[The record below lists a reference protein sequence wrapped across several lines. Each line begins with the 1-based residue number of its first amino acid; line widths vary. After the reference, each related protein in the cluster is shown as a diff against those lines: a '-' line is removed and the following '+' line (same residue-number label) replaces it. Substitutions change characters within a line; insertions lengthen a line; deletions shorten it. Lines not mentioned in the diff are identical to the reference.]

1 MSTNAEGQSTG
12 GIRLEV
18 DAREAPRKI
27 FHSKITMPA
36 VAGKMRLFYPKWL
49 PGEHG
54 PTGPIADV
62 AGLKIQAA
70 GRTIPWRRDSTDMF
84 VFEIEV
90 PGGVTSIEASMDFLS
105 PAAGMFS
112 AGASATANLAFISW
126 NQLALYPAGGL
137 PDLLQ
142 YTASIDLPEGWQY
155 ATALRTA
162 SRAGSRV
169 VFEPESLTKLVDSPL
184 LSGRNLR
191 VVDLG
196 GSPAHRLNIAADGV
210 SSLAI
215 KPAQEQGFKNLV
227 AETGALF
234 SGRPYDHYDFLLILS
249 DLTAHFGLEHHES
262 SDNRVKERGLLS
274 DELFR
279 ISTGPLLS
287 HEMVHTWN
295 GKYRRPDIQ
304 AIGRFDTPMR
314 GDLLWVYEG
323 LTTYLGQILAPRA
336 ALITP
341 QDYREMLALTAAE
354 QEATR
359 GREWRPLLD
368 TAVAAQILYDAHAD
382 WSLRRRS
389 VDFYP
394 ESELLWLEAD
404 MQIRSASGGKRSLDD
419 FCKAFHGGYNG
430 PPKVV
435 PYTQAQLMAALN
447 AIVPMDWAKWW
458 RDRVEAVVPHAPMAG
473 IEASGWKLVWRD
485 QPTGVIKAAEGEDDA
500 VNARYSVGFLAK
512 PDGWVG
518 DVVPGSPAEKAGL
531 APGVKI
537 IAVNGRRFERDFFR
551 DALIATKGEKGT
563 PMELIVENGK
573 FFTTHKLDYNGGQRY
588 PDLERDESKPD
599 TLSQIIA
606 PRVPPPAPAAK

>member
-1 MSTNAEGQSTG
+1 
-12 GIRLEV
+12 
-18 DAREAPRKI
+18 
-27 FHSKITMPA
+27 MPA
-36 VAGKMRLFYPKWL
+36 VPGKMRLFYPKWL

-90 PGGVTSIEASMDFLS
+90 PSGVSSIEASMDFLS
-105 PAAGMFS
+105 PAAGQFS
-112 AGASATANLAFISW
+112 AGASATANLAFVSW
-126 NQLALYPAGGL
+126 NQLVLYPAGGL
-137 PDLLQ
+137 PDLLS
-142 YTASIDLPEGWQY
+142 YTASIELPEAWQY

-162 SRAGSRV
+162 SRSGSRV

-184 LSGRNLR
+184 LCGRNLR

-196 GSPAHRLNIAADGV
+196 GSPAHRLNIAADGA

-279 ISTGPLLS
+279 LSTGPLLS

-341 QDYREMLALTAAE
+341 QDYREMLAITAAE

-382 WSLRRRS
+382 WALRRRS

-404 MQIRSASGGKRSLDD
+404 MQIRSASGGKKSLDD

-485 QPTGVIKAAEGEDDA
+485 RPTGVIKAAEGEDDV
-500 VNARYSVGFLAK
+500 VNARYSVGFLVK

-537 IAVNGRRFERDFFR
+537 IAVNGRRYERDFFR

-563 PMELIVENGK
+563 PLELIVENGK

-606 PRVPPPAPAAK
+606 PRAAPPAPAAK